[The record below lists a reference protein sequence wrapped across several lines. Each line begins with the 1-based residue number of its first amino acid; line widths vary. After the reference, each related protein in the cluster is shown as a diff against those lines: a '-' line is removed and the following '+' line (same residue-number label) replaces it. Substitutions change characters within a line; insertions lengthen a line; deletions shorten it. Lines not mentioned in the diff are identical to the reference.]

1 MIKRI
6 KACIVVLIFCTGLF
20 ACDKPSASL
29 EIRQSE
35 EMSLDTI
42 ASICT
47 KLIQDDTFLQFTN
60 AIESDAQNMET
71 VYMIDYGHMEYPNI
85 PDNIHIHKP
94 AVLNS
99 YTEVAEIPIEITEIP
114 NDQTIQAFQ
123 RFEDSHGP
131 FDECEHILVNHGEY
145 GTMVAFRISYS
156 VSHRLST
163 YLVKGDPVNALNYS
177 FYFTDPSIGIKRTM
191 EFVLIADGWYVVCFY

>member
-35 EMSLDTI
+35 EMPLDTI

-47 KLIQDDTFLQFTN
+47 KLIQDDAFLQFTN
-60 AIESDAQNMET
+60 AIEFDAQDMDT
-71 VYMIDYGHMEYPNI
+71 VYKIDYGHMEYPEI

-94 AVLNS
+94 AIFNS
-99 YTEVAEIPIEITEIP
+99 YVTEATEIP
-114 NDQTIQAFQ
+114 SDQTIQAFQ
-123 RFEDSHGP
+123 RFEESHGP
-131 FDECEHILVNHGEY
+131 FDECELVLVSHGEY